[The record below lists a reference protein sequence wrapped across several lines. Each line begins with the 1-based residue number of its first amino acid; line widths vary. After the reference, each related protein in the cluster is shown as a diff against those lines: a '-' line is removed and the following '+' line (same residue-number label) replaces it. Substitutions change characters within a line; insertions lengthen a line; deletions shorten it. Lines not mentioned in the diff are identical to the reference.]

1 MILNTEIRSERM
13 SDSTIKQAI
22 IEQLDHM
29 PYEVQHKVLDYAR
42 SLVPYQPKGTS
53 GKLLLRF
60 SGNIKPEDIIIMT
73 QAIKEGC
80 EHVDMRKSLQCQD
93 GTGETCGKY

>member
-1 MILNTEIRSERM
+1 MILNTEIKSERM

-29 PYEVQHKVLDYAR
+29 PYEVQHKVLDYAQ
-42 SLVPYQPKGTS
+42 SLVPYPPKGTS

-60 SGNIKPEDIIIMT
+60 SGSIKTEDIIVMT
-73 QAIKEGC
+73 QAIEEGC
-80 EHVDMRKSLQCQD
+80 EQVDID
-93 GTGETCGKY
+93 EW

>member
-1 MILNTEIRSERM
+1 MIINTEIRSERM

-29 PYEVQHKVLDYAR
+29 PYEVQHKVLDYAQ
-42 SLVPYQPKGTS
+42 SLVPYPLKGTS

-60 SGNIKPEDIIIMT
+60 SGIIEAEDIMVMT

-80 EHVDMRKSLQCQD
+80 EQVDID
-93 GTGETCGKY
+93 EW

>member
-1 MILNTEIRSERM
+1 M

-42 SLVPYQPKGTS
+42 SLVPYSLKGTS

-60 SGNIKPEDIIIMT
+60 SGIIETEDIVVMT

-80 EHVDMRKSLQCQD
+80 EQFQHS
-93 GTGETCGKY
+93 